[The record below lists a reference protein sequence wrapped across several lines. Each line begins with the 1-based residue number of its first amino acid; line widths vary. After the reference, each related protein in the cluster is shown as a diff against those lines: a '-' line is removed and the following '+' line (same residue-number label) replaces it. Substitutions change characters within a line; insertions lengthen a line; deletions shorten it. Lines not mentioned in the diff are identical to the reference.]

1 MKRFIAAFLLSS
13 VFAAIFGAFVIPLLK
28 KLKAGQNIL
37 SYVKEHNYKK
47 GTPTI
52 GGIVFFVPAVISFLV
67 FSGGKR
73 SLALVSL
80 AIGSAYML
88 VGFIDDFIKIK
99 LSRNEG
105 LNPWQKTAFELVI
118 AAIVS
123 VYSYKRGLTKIYIPF
138 GPAKELGGFFI
149 PFCAL
154 VFIATTNSVNLTD
167 GLDGLAGGVS
177 YVFFLA
183 MSVLIT
189 FQTIRFS
196 ECYVNAEEYG
206 NISLLCVTAAGG
218 IIGFLLYNTFKASV
232 FMGDTGSL
240 CLGGLIA
247 SVSIFSGN
255 SLFIPLM
262 GITFVSSSISVIL
275 QVAHYKRTGRRI
287 FLMAPLHHHFQHKG
301 YSESKIVFAYKFVTL
316 ITSLCCIIA
325 YV

>member
-1 MKRFIAAFLLSS
+1 MKRFIAAFLFSS
-13 VFAAIFGAFVIPLLK
+13 VFAVLFGFFVVPLLK

-37 SYVKEHNYKK
+37 SYVKEHNYKS

-52 GGIVFFVPAVISFLV
+52 GGIVFFIPAVIAFLV
-67 FSGGKR
+67 FSDEKR
-73 SLALVSL
+73 SLAVVSV
-80 AIGSAYML
+80 AIGAAYML

-99 LSRNEG
+99 LCRNEG

-138 GPAKELGGFFI
+138 GSVKELNVFFI

-189 FQTIRFS
+189 LETIKYSGR
-196 ECYVNAEEYG
+196 YVNADEYA
-206 NISLLCVTAAGG
+206 NLSLLCVTIAGG
-218 IIGFLLYNTFKASV
+218 IIGFLLFNTFKASV

-247 SVSIFSGN
+247 SIGIFSGN
-255 SLFIPLM
+255 SLFIPVM
-262 GITFVSSSISVIL
+262 GITFVASSISVIL
-275 QVAHYKRTGRRI
+275 QVMHYKRTGRRF